1 MAAVKTSH
9 ASVPHTSPT
18 RRHTAHVCTAFGFIS
33 QVPSFLALL
42 LVRLRMYCPLRSR
55 VTPLPLP
62 PSHPFLASLS
72 LRKRPLRA
80 LAVRLRGARDPAIDE
95 NAPMRNAPKETRLS
109 GAGYRGPREAARLI
123 GASVYPLSGSELQ
136 GRREMRLMP
145 FTSGKLIVRHF
156 FPMHIWVDPPPM
168 EPTTKSFKPG
178 TRSHRLLAE
187 P

>member
-1 MAAVKTSH
+1 MSALRSGSSVRYHDGTLISGPPSG
-9 ASVPHTSPT
+9 ASQNVLS
-18 RRHTAHVCTAFGFIS
+18 A
-33 QVPSFLALL
+33 
-42 LVRLRMYCPLRSR
+42 PLRSR

-80 LAVRLRGARDPAIDE
+80 LAAVRLRGARDPAIDE

-156 FPMHIWVDPPPM
+156 CPMHIWDDPPPM